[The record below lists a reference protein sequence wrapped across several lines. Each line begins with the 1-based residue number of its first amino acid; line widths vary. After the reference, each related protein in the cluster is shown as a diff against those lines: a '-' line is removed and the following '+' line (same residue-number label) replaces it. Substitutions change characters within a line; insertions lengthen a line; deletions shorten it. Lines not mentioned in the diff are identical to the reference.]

1 MGQGGRV
8 DVPFGD
14 DLTPPERV
22 TRMLQIIDDL
32 LPLADLSQADFCR
45 EYARAF
51 P

>member
-1 MGQGGRV
+1 MAQVSRV

-14 DLTPPERV
+14 DLTLPQRV

-32 LPLADLSQADFCR
+32 LPLAGLSQAAFCR